1 MLEDITGEKI
11 KEQFKSNKN
20 LRLTTF
26 IVGGLVVVVLGYFAY
41 RQFFWVPANEK
52 SKESYYI
59 GLNYAAKDS
68 TELALDELGSHKNK
82 YDGKIGG
89 EISQFVYARQLM
101 ANGEFKSAINELEG
115 VDVEDTY
122 VSVMAIGLQA
132 DCYSELEQY
141 EKAAELYLEAA
152 EMRDNDMTTPMYL
165 FKAGLVSE
173 KLKNFEKAEEL
184 YQRIQDDYSS
194 FAAAKQIEKYIARAG
209 NKSVK

>member
-52 SKESYYI
+52 SKETYYI

-68 TELALDELGSHKNK
+68 TELALDELGAHKNK

-115 VDVEDTY
+115 VNVEDTY